1 MFRFPVPVS
10 LAQSGSTAGHP
21 SAAELLE
28 PALRQGYTT
37 AFPQLPPVQPLIKFL
52 TVRDL
57 ITPSGSTV
65 PFSPTVEYVSLPC
78 PCESGAERIESGPLV
93 SYTSR
98 PRAAPRIAD
107 CMSTTSC

>member
-10 LAQSGSTAGHP
+10 LEQSGSRAGHS

-65 PFSPTVEYVSLPC
+65 PFSPTVQYASLPC
-78 PCESGAERIESGPLV
+78 PCESGAGAVHRGPPV
-93 SYTSR
+93 SYTCR
-98 PRAAPRIAD
+98 APAAP
-107 CMSTTSC
+107 